1 MGEWRMRVRDGGVE
15 TGGRDSSKTG
25 LVMKKKGK
33 QKSTTGISASLTP
46 DYRDKEVSV
55 PASPR
60 TTGIKRY
67 QCQPHPGL
75 QG

>member
-1 MGEWRMRVRDGGVE
+1 MGEWRIRAGLGEWRMRTEGGGME
-15 TGGRDSSKTG
+15 NESGGG
-25 LVMKKKGK
+25 G
-33 QKSTTGISASLTP
+33 ASVTP
-46 DYRDKEVSV
+46 DYRDIEVSV

-67 QCQPHPGL
+67 RCQPHPGL